1 LEQKP
6 DRFSRER
13 PNIHNRIISKIY
25 QLKHHILLYL
35 PSQIIFVIPKFTIDK
50 IIDAARVEDVIGDF
64 ITLKKRGANLLGL
77 CPFHGEKSPS
87 FTVSPAKGIYKC
99 FGCGKSGTA
108 VNFIMDLE
116 SLSYPEALRYLAN
129 KYGIEVVEKEVS
141 VEEKAQQNEKES
153 LYIVMQYAQKYYTDL
168 LMNDDMGR
176 SIGLGYF
183 KERGFTQDIIDKFQL
198 GYSSEERRKFSET
211 AVKNGYRPE
220 YLVKTGMSILSNN
233 HVEGTPI
240 TEKDIFDRYTGRVM
254 FPIHNISGKV
264 IGFGGRILITDK
276 KQAKYINSPQT
287 DIYDKSKTLYGL
299 FQAKKT
305 IIQDDN
311 CYLVEG
317 YTDVTSMHQ
326 SGIEN
331 VVASS
336 GTSLTVEQIK
346 LIHRFTKNI
355 TILYDGD
362 VAGIKASF
370 RGIDLILEEGMNVRV
385 LLFPDG
391 DDPDSYSKKVTNEE
405 FKEFIKNNS
414 KDFISFKTSLL
425 YKEVEH
431 DPIKRAELIKDIVE
445 SISVIPDAINRSVYV
460 KECSRIMDISEQILQ
475 IEINKLIRKKTG
487 KQAASNTKT
496 FDANQGSSNTG
507 YPDEMP
513 IEAYLEEEKA
523 VDPVLDGEEKEL
535 LRMMMQYGNVLV
547 EVEAEDTDNTEQS
560 FQLTVCE
567 FVIFE
572 LWRDNLQFINP
583 VYQMVLDE
591 FHHELENGN
600 IPGMQ
605 TFTHHQNPAVSTM
618 AIDIASNSDVV
629 SYKWEKFGVN
639 VPLEIHLIK
648 KGIEHQLFSLK
659 EKRLNQILKEAK
671 ELLKVADPFEN
682 VNAFEFVMML
692 ESQKKRVNKILG
704 RTIIR

>member
-1 LEQKP
+1 M
-6 DRFSRER
+6 
-13 PNIHNRIISKIY
+13 
-25 QLKHHILLYL
+25 
-35 PSQIIFVIPKFTIDK
+35 IPKLTIDK
-50 IIDAARVEDVIGDF
+50 IIDTARVEDVIGDF

-108 VNFIMDLE
+108 VNFIMDHE
-116 SLSYPEALRYLAN
+116 SLSYPEALKYLAN
-129 KYGIEVVEKEVS
+129 KYGIEVVEKEIT
-141 VEEKAQQNEKES
+141 VEEKLIQNEKES
-153 LYIVMQYAQKYYTDL
+153 LYIVMQYAQKYFHDL
-168 LMNDDMGR
+168 LLNDDMGR

-183 KERGFTQDIIDKFQL
+183 IERGFRQDIIEKFQL

-211 AVKNGYRPE
+211 AVKNGYKPE

-233 HVEGTPI
+233 HVEGSPI

-254 FPIHNISGKV
+254 FPIHNITGRV
-264 IGFGGRILITDK
+264 IGFGGRILTSDK
-276 KQAKYINSPQT
+276 KLAKYINSPQT

-317 YTDVTSMHQ
+317 YTDVISMHQ

-362 VAGIKASF
+362 FAGIKASF

-405 FKEFIKNNS
+405 FKEFIKYNS

-425 YKEVEH
+425 YKEVEN

-445 SISVIPDAINRSVYV
+445 SIAVIPDAINRSVYV
-460 KECSRIMDISEQILQ
+460 KECSKIMDINEQILQ

-487 KQAASNTKT
+487 KHLPKDNSNNASN
-496 FDANQGSSNTG
+496 FSNP
-507 YPDEMP
+507 YN
-513 IEAYLEEEKA
+513 EAPPEEYFEEEK
-523 VDPVLDGEEKEL
+523 VIDKILDHEEKEL
-535 LRMMMQYGNVLV
+535 LRMMMQFGNVLV
-547 EVEAEDTDNTEQS
+547 DLEAEDTDSKEINI
-560 FQLTVCE
+560 QLTVCE

-572 LWRDNLQFINP
+572 LWRDQIQFINP
-583 VYQMVLDE
+583 IYQLVLDE
-591 FHHELENGN
+591 FQHELEKGI
-600 IPGMQ
+600 IPVLQ
-605 TFTHHQNPAVSTM
+605 TFTHHQNPAISQV
-618 AIDIASNSDVV
+618 AIDVASFSETV
-629 SYKWEKFGVN
+629 SPKWEKLGVSI
-639 VPLEIHLIK
+639 PLEIHAIK
-648 KGIEHQLFSLK
+648 RGVEHQLFSLK
-659 EKRLNQILKEAK
+659 EKRLSTIITSTK
-671 ELLKVADPFEN
+671 ELLKTADPFEN
-682 VNAFEFVMML
+682 EDVFRFLISL
-692 ESQKKRVNKILG
+692 EKQKKRVNKILG
-704 RTIIR
+704 RTVIR

>member
-1 LEQKP
+1 L
-6 DRFSRER
+6 
-13 PNIHNRIISKIY
+13 
-25 QLKHHILLYL
+25 
-35 PSQIIFVIPKFTIDK
+35 IPKFTIDK

-129 KYGIEVVEKEVS
+129 KYGIEVIEKEVS

-153 LYIVMQYAQKYYTDL
+153 LYIVMNYAQKYYTDL

-183 KERGFTQDIIDKFQL
+183 KERGFPQVIIDKFQL
-198 GYSSEERRKFSET
+198 GYSSDERRKFSET
-211 AVKNGYRPE
+211 AVKNGYKPE

-233 HVEGTPI
+233 HVEGSPI
-240 TEKDIFDRYTGRVM
+240 TVNDIFDRYTGRVM

-264 IGFGGRILITDK
+264 IGFGGRILGNDK
-276 KQAKYINSPQT
+276 KLAKYINSPQT

-317 YTDVTSMHQ
+317 YTDVISMHQ

-336 GTSLTVEQIK
+336 GTSLTVDQIK

-405 FKEFIKNNS
+405 FKEFIKSNS

-431 DPIKRAELIKDIVE
+431 DPIRRAELIKDIVE

-460 KECSRIMDISEQILQ
+460 KECSRIMDIGEQILQ

-487 KQAASNTKT
+487 KQALSNNKT
-496 FDANQGSSNTG
+496 FDSAQGDRNNTQGISNTG

-513 IEAYLEEEKA
+513 PEAYLDEEKA
-523 VDPVLDGEEKEL
+523 VDPILDSEEKEL

-547 EVEAEDTDNTEQS
+547 EVEAEDTDNAQQS

-591 FHHELENGN
+591 FQHELESGV
-600 IPGMQ
+600 IPTMQ
-605 TFTHHQNPAVSTM
+605 TFTHHSNPAVSQV
-618 AIDIASNSDVV
+618 AIDIASFSDTV

-639 VPLEIHLIK
+639 VPLEVHQIK

-659 EKRLNQILKEAK
+659 EKRLNQIIKDAK
-671 ELLKVADPFEN
+671 ELVKTADPFEHKH
-682 VNAFEFVMML
+682 VYEFVIML
-692 ESQKKRVNKILG
+692 ENQKKRVNKILG

>member
-1 LEQKP
+1 M
-6 DRFSRER
+6 
-13 PNIHNRIISKIY
+13 
-25 QLKHHILLYL
+25 
-35 PSQIIFVIPKFTIDK
+35 IPKFTIDK

-108 VNFIMDLE
+108 VNFIMDHE
-116 SLSYPEALRYLAN
+116 SLSYPEALKYLAN
-129 KYGIEVVEKEVS
+129 KYGIEVIEKEVS

-153 LYIVMQYAQKYYTDL
+153 LYIVMQYAQKYFTDL
-168 LMNDDMGR
+168 LLNDDMGR
-176 SIGLGYF
+176 SVGLGYF
-183 KERGFTQDIIDKFQL
+183 QERGFTQAIIDKFQL

-211 AVKNGYRPE
+211 AVKNGYKPE

-233 HVEGTPI
+233 HVEGNPI
-240 TEKDIFDRYTGRVM
+240 TVSEIFDRYTGRVM

-264 IGFGGRILITDK
+264 IGFGGRILTSDK
-276 KQAKYINSPQT
+276 KLAKYINSPQT

-299 FQAKKT
+299 FQAKKQ

-317 YTDVTSMHQ
+317 YTDVISMHQ

-336 GTSLTVEQIK
+336 GTSLTVDQIK

-425 YKEVEH
+425 YKEVEN
-431 DPIKRAELIKDIVE
+431 DPIRRAELIKDIVE

-475 IEINKLIRKKTG
+475 IEINKLIRKKAG
-487 KQAASNTKT
+487 KQTTK
-496 FDANQGSSNTG
+496 DAGHPQENYGG
-507 YPDEMP
+507 H
-513 IEAYLEEEKA
+513 EAPPEELFEEQTA
-523 VDPVLDGEEKEL
+523 TPDPVLDHEEKEL

-547 EVEAEDTDNTEQS
+547 DVEAEDTDKVSQS

-572 LWRDNLQFINP
+572 LWRDDLQFINP

-591 FHHELENGN
+591 FQHELESGN
-600 IPGMQ
+600 IPTMQ
-605 TFTHHQNPAVSTM
+605 TFTHHSNPAVSQV
-618 AIDIASNSDVV
+618 AIDFASFAETV
-629 SYKWEKFGVN
+629 SPQWEKFGVA
-639 VPLEIHLIK
+639 VPKEIHAIK

-659 EKRLNQILKEAK
+659 EKRLNQIIKDAR
-671 ELLKVADPFEN
+671 ELTKTADPFEN
-682 VNAFEFVMML
+682 ENVYRFLISL
-692 ESQKKRVNKILG
+692 ENQKKRVNKILG

>member
-1 LEQKP
+1 MHFLA
-6 DRFSRER
+6 
-13 PNIHNRIISKIY
+13 Y
-25 QLKHHILLYL
+25 LYL
-35 PSQIIFVIPKFTIDK
+35 SKLLFLIPKFTIDK

-108 VNFIMDLE
+108 INFIMDHD
-116 SLSYPEALRYLAN
+116 SLTYPEALKYLAN
-129 KYGIEVVEKEVS
+129 KYGIEVIEKEVS

-153 LYIVMQYAQKYYTDL
+153 LFIVMQYAQKYYTDL
-168 LMNDDMGR
+168 LLNDDMGR

-183 KERGFTQDIIDKFQL
+183 KERGFTKDIIDKFLL
-198 GYSSEERRKFSET
+198 GYSSDERRKFSET
-211 AVKNGYRPE
+211 AVKNGYKPE

-233 HVEGTPI
+233 HVEGSPI
-240 TEKDIFDRYTGRVM
+240 TVSDIFDRYTGRVM

-264 IGFGGRILITDK
+264 IGFGGRILTSDK
-276 KQAKYINSPQT
+276 KLAKYINSPQT

-299 FQAKKT
+299 FQAKKQ
-305 IIQDDN
+305 IILDDN

-317 YTDVTSMHQ
+317 YTDVISMHQ

-336 GTSLTVEQIK
+336 GTSLTVDQIK

-405 FKEFIKNNS
+405 FKEFIKSNS

-460 KECSRIMDISEQILQ
+460 KECSKLMDISEQILQ
-475 IEINKLIRKKTG
+475 IEINKIIRKKAG
-487 KQAASNTKT
+487 KQTPGKS
-496 FDANQGSSNTG
+496 FDSTQGGNHG
-507 YPDEMP
+507 AYP
-513 IEAYLEEEKA
+513 EAPPEDYFEEERPQD
-523 VDPVLDGEEKEL
+523 VILDHEEKEL
-535 LRMMMQYGNVLV
+535 LRMMMQFGNVLV
-547 EVEAEDTDNTEQS
+547 DVEAEDTDNTEQS

-583 VYQMVLDE
+583 IYQMVLDE

-600 IPGMQ
+600 IPTMQ
-605 TFTHHQNPAVSTM
+605 TFTHHQNPAISQV
-618 AIDIASNSDVV
+618 AINIASFSDTV
-629 SYKWEKFGVN
+629 SYKWEKLGV
-639 VPLEIHLIK
+639 VIPQEIHLIK

-659 EKRLNQILKEAK
+659 EKRLNLILKDAK
-671 ELLKVADPFEN
+671 ELIKTADPFEN
-682 VNAFEFVMML
+682 QNVYEFVILL
-692 ESQKKRVNKILG
+692 ENQKKRVNKILG
-704 RTIIR
+704 RTVIR

>member
-1 LEQKP
+1 MYIYRVNL
-6 DRFSRER
+6 RF
-13 PNIHNRIISKIY
+13 
-25 QLKHHILLYL
+25 L
-35 PSQIIFVIPKFTIDK
+35 IPKFTIDK

-108 VNFIMDLE
+108 VNFIMDHE
-116 SLSYPEALRYLAN
+116 SLSYPEALKYLAN

-153 LYIVMQYAQKYYTDL
+153 LYIVMQYAQKYFTDL
-168 LMNDDMGR
+168 LLNDDLGR
-176 SIGLGYF
+176 SVGLGYF
-183 KERGFTQDIIDKFQL
+183 KERGFTQAIIDKFNL
-198 GYSSEERRKFSET
+198 GYSSDERRKFSET
-211 AVKNGYRPE
+211 AVKNGYKPE

-233 HVEGTPI
+233 HVEGNPI
-240 TEKDIFDRYTGRVM
+240 TVADIFDRYTGRVM

-264 IGFGGRILITDK
+264 IGFGGRILTSDK
-276 KQAKYINSPQT
+276 KMAKYINSPQT

-299 FQAKKT
+299 FQAKKM
-305 IIQDDN
+305 IIQEDT
-311 CYLVEG
+311 CFLVEG
-317 YTDVTSMHQ
+317 YTDVISMHQ

-336 GTSLTVEQIK
+336 GTSLTVDQIK

-405 FKEFIKNNS
+405 FKAFIKSNS

-425 YKEVEH
+425 YEEVKN
-431 DPIKRAELIKDIVE
+431 DPIKRADLIKDIVE
-445 SISVIPDAINRSVYV
+445 SIAVIPDAINRSVYV

-475 IEINKLIRKKTG
+475 IEINKLIRKKSG
-487 KQAASNTKT
+487 KQAGAGSHTNSNSTQNTNFK
-496 FDANQGSSNTG
+496 QGPNYQPSG
-507 YPDEMP
+507 YPDGHEP
-513 IEAYLEEEKA
+513 YPSDLDLIPEEFRDKEEEPKD
-523 VDPVLDGEEKEL
+523 VILDGEEREL

-547 EVEAEDTDNTEQS
+547 EVEAEDTDSVQQS

-572 LWRDNLQFINP
+572 MWRDELQFINP
-583 VYQMVLDE
+583 VYQMVMEE
-591 FHHELENGN
+591 FHHELEKGE
-600 IPGMQ
+600 IPNMH
-605 TFTHHQNPAVSTM
+605 TFINHMNPAVAQV
-618 AIDIASNSDVV
+618 AIDIASFSETA
-629 SYKWEKFGVN
+629 SHGWEKFGVN
-639 VPLEIHLIK
+639 VPSEIYAIK
-648 KGIEHQLFSLK
+648 KGIEHQLFSMK
-659 EKRLNQILKEAK
+659 EKRLALILKDAK

-682 VNAFEFVMML
+682 QNVFEFVIML
-692 ESQKKRVNKILG
+692 ENQKKRVNKILG
-704 RTIIR
+704 RTVIK

>member
-1 LEQKP
+1 M
-6 DRFSRER
+6 
-13 PNIHNRIISKIY
+13 
-25 QLKHHILLYL
+25 
-35 PSQIIFVIPKFTIDK
+35 IPKFTIDK
-50 IIDAARVEDVIGDF
+50 IIEAARVEDVIGDF

-108 VNFIMDLE
+108 VNFIMDHE
-116 SLSYPEALRYLAN
+116 SLTYPEALKYLAN

-141 VEEKAQQNEKES
+141 IEEKAQQNEKES
-153 LYIVMQYAQKYYTDL
+153 LYIVMQYAQKYFTDL
-168 LMNDDMGR
+168 LLNDDLGR

-183 KERGFTQDIIDKFQL
+183 KERGFTQAIIDKFGL
-198 GYSSEERRKFSET
+198 GYSSDERRKFSET
-211 AVKNGYRPE
+211 AVKNGYKPE

-233 HVEGTPI
+233 HVEGNPI
-240 TEKDIFDRYTGRVM
+240 TVSDIFDRYTGRVM

-264 IGFGGRILITDK
+264 IGFGGRILTSDK
-276 KQAKYINSPQT
+276 KMAKYINSPQT

-299 FQAKKT
+299 FQAKKM
-305 IIQDDN
+305 IIQEDN
-311 CYLVEG
+311 CFLVEG

-336 GTSLTVEQIK
+336 GTSLTVDQIK

-405 FKEFIKNNS
+405 FKEFIKQNS

-425 YKEVEH
+425 YEEVKN
-431 DPIKRAELIKDIVE
+431 DPIKRADLIKDIVE
-445 SISVIPDAINRSVYV
+445 SIAVIPDAINRSVYV

-475 IEINKLIRKKTG
+475 IEINKLIRKKAG
-487 KQAASNTKT
+487 KQQPS
-496 FDANQGSSNTG
+496 QGTTQHNYG
-507 YPDEMP
+507 PGGEAYPDDAALIP
-513 IEAYLEEEKA
+513 EEFRDKEESKD
-523 VDPVLDGEEKEL
+523 VILDGEEREL

-547 EVEAEDTDNTEQS
+547 EVEAEDTDNVQQS

-572 LWRDNLQFINP
+572 MWRDDLQFINP
-583 VYQMVLDE
+583 VYQMVMDE
-591 FHHELENGN
+591 FHHELEGGT
-600 IPGMQ
+600 IPTMH
-605 TFTHHQNPAVSTM
+605 TFVNHPNPAVSQV
-618 AIDIASNSDVV
+618 AIDIASFSEAASDG
-629 SYKWEKFGVN
+629 WAKFGVAI
-639 VPLEIHLIK
+639 PTEIYAIK

-659 EKRLNQILKEAK
+659 EKRLGIILKEAK

-682 VNAFEFVMML
+682 QNVFEFVILL
-692 ESQKKRVNKILG
+692 ENQKKRVNKILG
-704 RTIIR
+704 RTVIK

>member
-1 LEQKP
+1 M
-6 DRFSRER
+6 
-13 PNIHNRIISKIY
+13 
-25 QLKHHILLYL
+25 
-35 PSQIIFVIPKFTIDK
+35 IPKLTIDK
-50 IIDAARVEDVIGDF
+50 IIDTARVEDVIGDF

-108 VNFIMDLE
+108 VNFIMDHE
-116 SLSYPEALRYLAN
+116 SLSYPEALKYLAN
-129 KYGIEVVEKEVS
+129 KYGIEVVEKEIT
-141 VEEKAQQNEKES
+141 VEEKLIQNEKES
-153 LYIVMQYAQKYYTDL
+153 LYIVMQYAQKYFHDL
-168 LMNDDMGR
+168 LLNDDLGR

-183 KERGFTQDIIDKFQL
+183 IERGFRQDIIEKFQL

-211 AVKNGYRPE
+211 AIKNGYKPE

-233 HVEGTPI
+233 HVEGSPI

-254 FPIHNISGKV
+254 FPIHNITGRV
-264 IGFGGRILITDK
+264 IGFGGRILTSDK
-276 KQAKYINSPQT
+276 KFAKYINSPQT

-305 IIQDDN
+305 IIQDDT

-317 YTDVTSMHQ
+317 YTDVISMHQ

-362 VAGIKASF
+362 FAGIKASF

-391 DDPDSYSKKVTNEE
+391 DDPDSYSKKVTNEA
-405 FKEFIKNNS
+405 FKEFIKHNS

-425 YKEVEH
+425 YKDVEN

-445 SISVIPDAINRSVYV
+445 SIAVIPDAINRSVYV
-460 KECSRIMDISEQILQ
+460 KECSKIMDINEQILQ

-487 KQAASNTKT
+487 KHLSKDNSNNT
-496 FDANQGSSNTG
+496 SNFSNA
-507 YPDEMP
+507 YN
-513 IEAYLEEEKA
+513 EAPPEEYFEEEKA
-523 VDPVLDGEEKEL
+523 IDVILDHEEKEL

-547 EVEAEDTDNTEQS
+547 DLEAEDTDSKEINI
-560 FQLTVCE
+560 QLTVCE

-572 LWRDNLQFINP
+572 LWRDQIQFINP
-583 VYQMVLDE
+583 LYQLVLDE
-591 FHHELENGN
+591 FQYELEKGI
-600 IPGMQ
+600 IPVLQ
-605 TFTHHQNPAVSTM
+605 TFTHHQNPAISRV
-618 AIDIASNSDVV
+618 AIDVASFSDVV
-629 SYKWEKFGVN
+629 SPKWEALGV
-639 VPLEIHLIK
+639 VIPKEIHAIK
-648 KGIEHQLFSLK
+648 RGVEHQLFSLK
-659 EKRLNQILKEAK
+659 EKRLSTIITSTK
-671 ELLKVADPFEN
+671 ELLKTADPFEN
-682 VNAFEFVMML
+682 EEVFRFLISL
-692 ESQKKRVNKILG
+692 ENQKKRVNKILG
-704 RTIIR
+704 RTVVK

>member
-1 LEQKP
+1 MKN
-6 DRFSRER
+6 ER
-13 PNIHNRIISKIY
+13 ILHFCTIFILPN
-25 QLKHHILLYL
+25 HIFL
-35 PSQIIFVIPKFTIDK
+35 IPKLTIDK

-129 KYGIEVVEKEVS
+129 KYGIEVIEKEVS
-141 VEEKAQQNEKES
+141 AEEKAQQNEKES

-168 LMNDDMGR
+168 LMNDDLGR

-183 KERGFTQDIIDKFQL
+183 KERGFSQATIDKFNL
-198 GYSSEERRKFSET
+198 GYSSEERRRFSET
-211 AVKNGYRPE
+211 AVKNGYKPE
-220 YLVKTGMSILSNN
+220 YLVNTGMSILSNN

-264 IGFGGRILITDK
+264 IGFGGRILTSDK
-276 KQAKYINSPQT
+276 KLAKYINSPQT
-287 DIYDKSKTLYGL
+287 EIYDKSKTLYGL

-317 YTDVTSMHQ
+317 YTDVISMHQ

-414 KDFISFKTSLL
+414 KDFIAFKTNLL

-460 KECSRIMDISEQILQ
+460 KECSRIMDISEQVLQ

-487 KQAASNTKT
+487 KATPSTQK
-496 FDANQGSSNTG
+496 DNQQQQSQGN
-507 YPDEMP
+507 YPIDDIP
-513 IEAYLEEEKA
+513 PEAYLEEEKA
-523 VDPVLDGEEKEL
+523 VDPILDSEEKEL

-547 EVEAEDTDNTEQS
+547 DVEAEDTDNTEQS

-572 LWRDNLQFINP
+572 LWRDDLQFINP
-583 VYQMVLDE
+583 IYQMVLDE
-591 FHHELENGN
+591 FHHELEKGN
-600 IPGMQ
+600 IPTLQ
-605 TFTHHQNPAVSTM
+605 TFIHHSNPAVSQV
-618 AIDIASNSDVV
+618 AIDIASFSDSV
-629 SYKWEKFGVN
+629 SDKWEKFGVN
-639 VPLEIHLIK
+639 VPQEIHLIK
-648 KGIEHQLFSLK
+648 KGIDHQLFSLK
-659 EKRLNQILKEAK
+659 EKRLNLILKDAK
-671 ELLKVADPFEN
+671 ELIKTADPFEN
-682 VNAFEFVMML
+682 KNVYEFVILL
-692 ESQKKRVNKILG
+692 ENQKKRVNKILG
-704 RTIIR
+704 RTIIK

>member
-1 LEQKP
+1 M
-6 DRFSRER
+6 
-13 PNIHNRIISKIY
+13 
-25 QLKHHILLYL
+25 
-35 PSQIIFVIPKFTIDK
+35 IPKFTIDK

-108 VNFIMDLE
+108 VNFIMDHE
-116 SLSYPEALRYLAN
+116 SLSYPEALKYLAN

-141 VEEKAQQNEKES
+141 LEEKALHNEKES
-153 LYIVMQYAQKYYTDL
+153 LYIVMQYAQKYFSEL
-168 LMNDDMGR
+168 LLNDDLGR
-176 SIGLGYF
+176 SVGLGYF
-183 KERGFTQDIIDKFQL
+183 KERGFSMQTIEKFQL
-198 GYSSEERRKFSET
+198 GYSSEERRVFSET
-211 AVKNGYRPE
+211 AVKNGYKPE

-233 HVEGTPI
+233 HVEGNPI
-240 TEKDIFDRYTGRVM
+240 TVSDIFDRYTGRVM
-254 FPIHNISGKV
+254 FPIHNIAGRV
-264 IGFGGRILITDK
+264 IGFGGRILTNDK
-276 KQAKYINSPQT
+276 KLAKYINSPQT

-299 FQAKKT
+299 FQAKKQ

-317 YTDVTSMHQ
+317 YTDVISMHQ
-326 SGIEN
+326 TGIEN

-362 VAGIKASF
+362 LAGIKASF

-405 FKEFIKNNS
+405 FKEFIKQNS

-425 YKEVEH
+425 YKEAEN

-460 KECSRIMDISEQILQ
+460 KECSKIMDISEQVLQ
-475 IEINKLIRKKTG
+475 IEINKLIRKKAG
-487 KQAASNTKT
+487 KNAPPAG
-496 FDANQGSSNTG
+496 NQNSYQKSAEQ
-507 YPDEMP
+507 DENALSESL
-513 IEAYLEEEKA
+513 ILENEKPQD
-523 VDPVLDGEEKEL
+523 VILDHEEKEL

-547 EVEAEDTDNTEQS
+547 EVEAEDTDNVQQA

-572 LWRDNLQFINP
+572 MWRDNLQFINP
-583 VYQMVLDE
+583 IHQMVLEE
-591 FHHELENGN
+591 FQHELENGN
-600 IPGMQ
+600 IPTMQ
-605 TFTHHQNPAVSTM
+605 TFTHHSNPAISEF
-618 AIDIASNSDVV
+618 AINIASFSDSV
-629 SYKWEKFGVN
+629 SPKWSNFGVA
-639 VPLEIHLIK
+639 VPQEIHAIK
-648 KGIEHQLFSLK
+648 KGIDHQLYSLK
-659 EKRLNQILKEAK
+659 EKRLNQIIVEAK
-671 ELLKVADPFEN
+671 ELIKVADPFEN
-682 VNAFEFVMML
+682 ENVFRFVITL
-692 ESQKKRVNKILG
+692 ENQKKRVNKLLG
-704 RTIIR
+704 RIIVR

>member
-1 LEQKP
+1 M
-6 DRFSRER
+6 
-13 PNIHNRIISKIY
+13 
-25 QLKHHILLYL
+25 
-35 PSQIIFVIPKFTIDK
+35 IPKITIDK

-108 VNFIMDLE
+108 VNFIMDHE
-116 SLSYPEALRYLAN
+116 SLSYPEALKYLAN
-129 KYGIEVVEKEVS
+129 KYGIEVIEKEVS
-141 VEEKAQQNEKES
+141 VEEKALQNEKES
-153 LYIVMQYAQKYYTDL
+153 LYIVMQYAQKYFTDL
-168 LMNDDMGR
+168 LLNDDLGR
-176 SIGLGYF
+176 SVGLGYF
-183 KERGFTQDIIDKFQL
+183 KERGFTQAIIDKFQL

-211 AVKNGYRPE
+211 AVKNGYKPE

-233 HVEGTPI
+233 HVEGTPVAVG
-240 TEKDIFDRYTGRVM
+240 DIFDRYTGRVM

-264 IGFGGRILITDK
+264 IGFGGRILTSDK
-276 KQAKYINSPQT
+276 KMAKYINSPQT

-299 FQAKKT
+299 FQAKKM
-305 IIQDDN
+305 IVQEDN
-311 CYLVEG
+311 CFLVEG
-317 YTDVTSMHQ
+317 YTDVISMHQ

-336 GTSLTVEQIK
+336 GTSLTVDQIK

-405 FKEFIKNNS
+405 FKDFIKSNS

-425 YKEVEH
+425 YEEVKN
-431 DPIKRAELIKDIVE
+431 DPIRRAELIKDIVE

-475 IEINKLIRKKTG
+475 VEINKLIRKKAG
-487 KQAASNTKT
+487 KQAGSISNTKQQT
-496 FDANQGSSNTG
+496 GSNAPNSNEP
-507 YPDEMP
+507 YPDDLALIPE
-513 IEAYLEEEKA
+513 EYLDKEEPK
-523 VDPVLDGEEKEL
+523 DMILDGEEREL

-547 EVEAEDTDNTEQS
+547 EVEAEDTDNVQQS

-572 LWRDNLQFINP
+572 MWRDELQFLNP
-583 VYQMVLDE
+583 VYQMVMEE
-591 FHHELENGN
+591 FHHELEKGE
-600 IPGMQ
+600 IPTMH
-605 TFTHHQNPAVSTM
+605 TFINHPNPAVAQV
-618 AIDIASNSDVV
+618 AIDFASFSETA
-629 SYKWEKFGVN
+629 SAGWEKFGVA
-639 VPLEIHLIK
+639 VPSEIYAIK
-648 KGIEHQLFSLK
+648 KGIEHQLFSMK
-659 EKRLNQILKEAK
+659 EKRLAIILKDAK

-682 VNAFEFVMML
+682 QNVFEFVIML
-692 ESQKKRVNKILG
+692 EHQKKRVNKILG
-704 RTIIR
+704 RTVIR

>member
-1 LEQKP
+1 M
-6 DRFSRER
+6 
-13 PNIHNRIISKIY
+13 
-25 QLKHHILLYL
+25 
-35 PSQIIFVIPKFTIDK
+35 IPKITIDK
-50 IIDAARVEDVIGDF
+50 IIDTARVEDVIGDF

-108 VNFIMDLE
+108 VNFIMDHE
-116 SLSYPEALRYLAN
+116 SLSYPEALKYLAN
-129 KYGIEVVEKEVS
+129 KYQIEVIEKEVT
-141 VEEKAQQNEKES
+141 VEEKILQNEKES
-153 LYIVMQYAQKYYTDL
+153 LYIVMQYAQKYFHDL
-168 LMNDDMGR
+168 LLNDDMGR

-183 KERGFTQDIIDKFQL
+183 IERGFRQDIIDKFQL
-198 GYSSEERRKFSET
+198 GYSSEERRKFTEA
-211 AVKNGYRPE
+211 AVKSGFKPE

-233 HVEGTPI
+233 HVEGSPI

-254 FPIHNISGKV
+254 FPIHNITGRV
-264 IGFGGRILITDK
+264 IGFGGRILTSDK
-276 KQAKYINSPQT
+276 KLAKYINSPQT

-305 IIQDDN
+305 IIQDDT
-311 CYLVEG
+311 CFLVEG
-317 YTDVTSMHQ
+317 YTDVISMHQ

-362 VAGIKASF
+362 FAGIKASF

-405 FKEFIKNNS
+405 FKEFIKHNS

-425 YKEVEH
+425 YKEVEN

-445 SISVIPDAINRSVYV
+445 SIAVIPDAINRSVYV
-460 KECSRIMDISEQILQ
+460 KECSKIMDINEQILQ
-475 IEINKLIRKKTG
+475 IEINKLIRKKHG
-487 KQAASNTKT
+487 KVPSKDNSN
-496 FDANQGSSNTG
+496 ASSNFSTNNN
-507 YPDEMP
+507 
-513 IEAYLEEEKA
+513 EAPPEEYFEQEKV
-523 VDPVLDGEEKEL
+523 VDSILDNEEKEL

-547 EVEAEDTDNTEQS
+547 DLEAEDSDNAEFTI
-560 FQLTVCE
+560 QLTVCE

-572 LWRDNLQFINP
+572 LWRDQIQFINP
-583 VYQMVLDE
+583 IYQLVLDE
-591 FHHELENGN
+591 FQHELEKGI
-600 IPGMQ
+600 IPVLQ
-605 TFTHHQNPAVSTM
+605 TFTHHQNPAISQV
-618 AIDIASNSDVV
+618 AIDVASFSDII
-629 SYKWEKFGVN
+629 SPKWEVLGVMI
-639 VPLEIHLIK
+639 PQEIHAIK
-648 KGIEHQLFSLK
+648 KGVEHQLFSLK
-659 EKRLNQILKEAK
+659 EKRLSTIITSTK
-671 ELLKVADPFEN
+671 ELLKTADPFEN
-682 VNAFEFVMML
+682 EDVFRFLISL
-692 ESQKKRVNKILG
+692 ENQKKRVNKILG
-704 RTIIR
+704 RTVIR

>member
-1 LEQKP
+1 M
-6 DRFSRER
+6 
-13 PNIHNRIISKIY
+13 
-25 QLKHHILLYL
+25 
-35 PSQIIFVIPKFTIDK
+35 IPKFTIDK

-108 VNFIMDLE
+108 VNFIMDHE
-116 SLSYPEALRYLAN
+116 SLSYPEALKYLAN
-129 KYGIEVVEKEVS
+129 KYGIEVVEKEIS

-153 LYIVMQYAQKYYTDL
+153 LYIVMQYAQKYFADL
-168 LMNDDMGR
+168 LMNDDLGR
-176 SIGLGYF
+176 SVGLGYF
-183 KERGFTQDIIDKFQL
+183 KERGFTQAIIDKFQL

-211 AVKNGYRPE
+211 AVKNGYKPE

-233 HVEGTPI
+233 HVEGSPI
-240 TEKDIFDRYTGRVM
+240 LVSDIFDRYTGRVM

-264 IGFGGRILITDK
+264 IGFGGRILTSDK
-276 KQAKYINSPQT
+276 KLAKYINSPQT

-299 FQAKKT
+299 FQAKKM
-305 IIQDDN
+305 IIQEDN
-311 CYLVEG
+311 CFLVEG
-317 YTDVTSMHQ
+317 YTDVISMHQ

-336 GTSLTVEQIK
+336 GTSLTVDQIK

-405 FKEFIKNNS
+405 FREFIKSNS

-425 YKEVEH
+425 YEEVKN
-431 DPIKRAELIKDIVE
+431 DPIRRADLIKDIVE
-445 SISVIPDAINRSVYV
+445 SIAVIPDAINRSVYV

-475 IEINKLIRKKTG
+475 IEINKLIRKKAG
-487 KQAASNTKT
+487 KQTGAGPNLNTNNTNTSNTT
-496 FDANQGSSNTG
+496 GYSGNSG
-507 YPDEMP
+507 YPDGNEP
-513 IEAYLEEEKA
+513 YPSDLDLIPEEYQEKEEPKD
-523 VDPVLDGEEKEL
+523 VLLDGEEREL

-547 EVEAEDTDNTEQS
+547 EVEAEDTDNVQQS

-572 LWRDNLQFINP
+572 MWRDDLQFINP
-583 VYQMVLDE
+583 VYQMVLEE

-600 IPGMQ
+600 IPTMH
-605 TFTHHQNPAVSTM
+605 TFINHTNPAVSQF
-618 AIDIASNSDVV
+618 AIDLASFSETA
-629 SYKWEKFGVN
+629 SEGWGKFGVA
-639 VPLEIHLIK
+639 VPAEIYAIK

-659 EKRLNQILKEAK
+659 EKRLVKILKDAK

-682 VNAFEFVMML
+682 PNVFEFVIML
-692 ESQKKRVNKILG
+692 ENQKKRVNKILG
-704 RTIIR
+704 RTVTK

>member
-1 LEQKP
+1 M
-6 DRFSRER
+6 
-13 PNIHNRIISKIY
+13 
-25 QLKHHILLYL
+25 
-35 PSQIIFVIPKFTIDK
+35 IPKITIDK

-108 VNFIMDLE
+108 VNFIMDHD
-116 SLSYPEALRYLAN
+116 SLTYPEALKYLAN
-129 KYGIEVVEKEVS
+129 KYGIEVIEKEVS

-183 KERGFTQDIIDKFQL
+183 KERGFTQDIIDKFLL
-198 GYSSEERRKFSET
+198 GYSSDERRKFSET
-211 AVKNGYRPE
+211 AVKNGYKPE

-233 HVEGTPI
+233 HVEGSPI
-240 TEKDIFDRYTGRVM
+240 TVSDIFDRYTGRVM

-264 IGFGGRILITDK
+264 IGFGGRILTSDK
-276 KQAKYINSPQT
+276 KLAKYINSPQT

-299 FQAKKT
+299 FQAKKQ

-317 YTDVTSMHQ
+317 YTDVISMHQ

-346 LIHRFTKNI
+346 LVHRFTKNI

-405 FKEFIKNNS
+405 FKEFIKSNS

-460 KECSRIMDISEQILQ
+460 KECSKLMDISEQILQ
-475 IEINKLIRKKTG
+475 IEINKIIRKKTG
-487 KQAASNTKT
+487 KQHSGKP
-496 FDANQGSSNTG
+496 FDSSQGDGG
-507 YPDEMP
+507 YP
-513 IEAYLEEEKA
+513 EAPPEDYFEEEKPQ
-523 VDPVLDGEEKEL
+523 DLLLDHEEKEL
-535 LRMMMQYGNVLV
+535 LRMMMQFGNVLV
-547 EVEAEDTDNTEQS
+547 EVEAEDTDSEQQS

-583 VYQMVLDE
+583 IYQMVLDE
-591 FHHELENGN
+591 FHHELEAGN
-600 IPGMQ
+600 IPTMQ
-605 TFTHHQNPAVSTM
+605 TFTHHQNPAVSQM
-618 AIDIASNSDVV
+618 AINIASFSETV
-629 SYKWEKFGVN
+629 SYKWEKLGV
-639 VPLEIHLIK
+639 VIPQEIHLIK

-659 EKRLNQILKEAK
+659 EKRLNNILKDAK
-671 ELLKVADPFEN
+671 ELIKTADPFEN
-682 VNAFEFVMML
+682 VNVYEFVMLL
-692 ESQKKRVNKILG
+692 ENQKKRVNKILG
-704 RTIIR
+704 RTVIR

>member
-1 LEQKP
+1 M
-6 DRFSRER
+6 
-13 PNIHNRIISKIY
+13 
-25 QLKHHILLYL
+25 
-35 PSQIIFVIPKFTIDK
+35 IPKFTIDK
-50 IIDAARVEDVIGDF
+50 IIDAARVEEVIGDF

-108 VNFIMDLE
+108 VNFIMDHE
-116 SLSYPEALRYLAN
+116 SLSYPEALKYLAN

-141 VEEKAQQNEKES
+141 VEEKALQNEKES
-153 LYIVMQYAQKYYTDL
+153 LYIVMQYAQKYFTDL
-168 LMNDDMGR
+168 LMNDDLGR
-176 SIGLGYF
+176 SVGLGYF
-183 KERGFTQDIIDKFQL
+183 KERGFTQAIIDKFQL
-198 GYSSEERRKFSET
+198 GYSSEERRRFSET

-233 HVEGTPI
+233 HVEGSPI
-240 TEKDIFDRYTGRVM
+240 TVSDIFDRYTGRVM

-264 IGFGGRILITDK
+264 IGFGGRILTSDK
-276 KQAKYINSPQT
+276 KLAKYINSPQT
-287 DIYDKSKTLYGL
+287 EIYDKSKTLYGL
-299 FQAKKT
+299 FQAKKM
-305 IIQDDN
+305 IVQEDN

-317 YTDVTSMHQ
+317 YTDVISMHQ

-336 GTSLTVEQIK
+336 GTSLTVDQIK

-385 LLFPDG
+385 LLFPNG
-391 DDPDSYSKKVTNEE
+391 DDPDSYSKKVSNEE
-405 FKEFIKNNS
+405 FKAFIKSNS

-425 YKEVEH
+425 YEEVKN
-431 DPIKRAELIKDIVE
+431 DPIRRADLIKDIVE

-475 IEINKLIRKKTG
+475 VEINKLIRKKSG
-487 KQAASNTKT
+487 KLPPGSQSGQ
-496 FDANQGSSNTG
+496 QGKPQNNRPNYAPS
-507 YPDEMP
+507 DEP
-513 IEAYLEEEKA
+513 PPEDLIPEEYLDKEEPK
-523 VDPVLDGEEKEL
+523 DMLLDGEEREL

-547 EVEAEDTDNTEQS
+547 EVEAEDTDNVQQS

-572 LWRDNLQFINP
+572 MWRDDLQFLNP
-583 VYQMVLDE
+583 VYQMVLEE
-591 FHHELENGN
+591 FHHELEKGE
-600 IPGMQ
+600 IPNLH
-605 TFTHHQNPAVSTM
+605 TFVNHTNPAIAQV
-618 AIDIASNSDVV
+618 AIDIAAFSETASPG
-629 SYKWEKFGVN
+629 WEKFGVA
-639 VPLEIHLIK
+639 VPSEIYAIK
-648 KGIEHQLFSLK
+648 KGIEHQLFSMK
-659 EKRLNQILKEAK
+659 EKRLAIILKDAK

-682 VNAFEFVMML
+682 QNVFEFVIML
-692 ESQKKRVNKILG
+692 EHQKKRVNKILG
-704 RTIIR
+704 RTVIR

>member
-1 LEQKP
+1 M
-6 DRFSRER
+6 
-13 PNIHNRIISKIY
+13 
-25 QLKHHILLYL
+25 
-35 PSQIIFVIPKFTIDK
+35 IPKFTIDK

-153 LYIVMQYAQKYYTDL
+153 LYIVMQYAQKYFTDL
-168 LMNDDMGR
+168 LLNDDMGR

-183 KERGFTQDIIDKFQL
+183 QERGFRQDIIDKFQL

-211 AVKNGYRPE
+211 AVKNGYKPE

-233 HVEGTPI
+233 HVEGNPI
-240 TEKDIFDRYTGRVM
+240 TVSDIFDRYTGRVM

-299 FQAKKT
+299 FQSKKQ

-317 YTDVTSMHQ
+317 YTDVVSMHQ

-336 GTSLTVEQIK
+336 GTSLTVDQIK

-405 FKEFIKNNS
+405 FKAFIKANS

-425 YKEVEH
+425 YKEVEN

-460 KECSRIMDISEQILQ
+460 KECSRIMDIGEQILQ
-475 IEINKLIRKKTG
+475 IEINKLIRKKAG
-487 KQAASNTKT
+487 KAATNNNN
-496 FDANQGSSNTG
+496 NQQQQGF

-513 IEAYLEEEKA
+513 PEAYLEEEKA
-523 VDPVLDGEEKEL
+523 VDPVLDHEEKEL

-547 EVEAEDTDNTEQS
+547 DVEAEDTDSVQQS

-572 LWRDNLQFINP
+572 LWRDELQFVNP
-583 VYQMVLDE
+583 LYQMVLDE
-591 FHHELENGN
+591 FHHELEQGN
-600 IPGMQ
+600 IPTMQ
-605 TFTHHQNPAVSTM
+605 TFTHHPNPGVSQVAV
-618 AIDIASNSDVV
+618 DIASFSDTV
-629 SYKWEKFGVN
+629 SYKWEKFGVA
-639 VPLEIHLIK
+639 VPQEIHHIK

-659 EKRLNQILKEAK
+659 EKRLNMILKEAK

-682 VNAFEFVMML
+682 PNAFEFVIML
-692 ESQKKRVNKILG
+692 ENQKRRVNKILG

>member
-1 LEQKP
+1 L
-6 DRFSRER
+6 
-13 PNIHNRIISKIY
+13 
-25 QLKHHILLYL
+25 
-35 PSQIIFVIPKFTIDK
+35 IPKFTIDK

-129 KYGIEVVEKEVS
+129 KYGIEVIEKEVS

-153 LYIVMQYAQKYYTDL
+153 LYIVMAYAQKYYTDL
-168 LMNDDMGR
+168 LLNDDMGR

-183 KERGFTQDIIDKFQL
+183 KERGFTQATIDKFHL
-198 GYSSEERRKFSET
+198 GYSSEERRKFTET
-211 AVKNGYRPE
+211 AVKNGYKPE

-233 HVEGTPI
+233 HVEGSPI
-240 TEKDIFDRYTGRVM
+240 TVNDIFDRYTGRVM

-264 IGFGGRILITDK
+264 IGFGGRILGNDK
-276 KQAKYINSPQT
+276 KLAKYINSPQT

-299 FQAKKT
+299 FQAKKM

-317 YTDVTSMHQ
+317 YTDVISMHQ

-336 GTSLTVEQIK
+336 GTSLTVDQIK

-391 DDPDSYSKKVTNEE
+391 DDPDSFSKKVTNEE
-405 FKEFIKNNS
+405 FKEFIKSNS

-431 DPIKRAELIKDIVE
+431 DPISRAELIKDIVE

-460 KECSRIMDISEQILQ
+460 KECSRIMDISEQVLQ

-487 KQAASNTKT
+487 KQVQGVKPSDFNQERSNGQSP
-496 FDANQGSSNTG
+496 NLSG
-507 YPDEMP
+507 YPDEIP
-513 IEAYLEEEKA
+513 PEAYLEEEKA
-523 VDPVLDGEEKEL
+523 VDPILDNEEREL

-547 EVEAEDTDNTEQS
+547 EVEAEDTDNTQQS

-572 LWRDNLQFINP
+572 LWRDSLQFINP

-591 FHHELENGN
+591 FQHELERGV
-600 IPGMQ
+600 IPTMQ
-605 TFTHHQNPAVSTM
+605 TFIHHPNPAVSQV
-618 AIDIASNSDVV
+618 AIDIASFSESV

-639 VPLEIHLIK
+639 VPLEVHQIK

-659 EKRLNQILKEAK
+659 EKRLNQIIKEAK
-671 ELLKVADPFEN
+671 ELVKTADPFEHKH
-682 VNAFEFVMML
+682 VYEFVIML
-692 ESQKKRVNKILG
+692 ENQKKRVNKILG
-704 RTIIR
+704 RTVIR

>member
-1 LEQKP
+1 M
-6 DRFSRER
+6 
-13 PNIHNRIISKIY
+13 
-25 QLKHHILLYL
+25 
-35 PSQIIFVIPKFTIDK
+35 IPKFTIDK

-116 SLSYPEALRYLAN
+116 SLSYPEALKYLAN
-129 KYGIEVVEKEVS
+129 KYGIEVVEKEVT

-153 LYIVMQYAQKYYTDL
+153 LYIVMQYAQKYFTDL
-168 LMNDDMGR
+168 LLNDDLGR
-176 SIGLGYF
+176 SVGLGYF
-183 KERGFTQDIIDKFQL
+183 KERGFTQAIIDKFQL
-198 GYSSEERRKFSET
+198 GYSSDERRKFSET
-211 AVKNGYRPE
+211 AVKNSYKPE

-233 HVEGTPI
+233 HVEGNPI
-240 TEKDIFDRYTGRVM
+240 TVSDIFDRYTGRVM

-264 IGFGGRILITDK
+264 IGFGGRILTSDK
-276 KQAKYINSPQT
+276 KLAKYINSPQT

-299 FQAKKT
+299 FQAKKM
-305 IIQDDN
+305 IVQEDN
-311 CYLVEG
+311 CFLVEG
-317 YTDVTSMHQ
+317 YTDVISMHQ

-336 GTSLTVEQIK
+336 GTSLTVDQIK

-425 YKEVEH
+425 YKEVQH
-431 DPIKRAELIKDIVE
+431 DPIRRAELIKDIVE
-445 SISVIPDAINRSVYV
+445 SIAVIPDAINRSVYV

-475 IEINKLIRKKTG
+475 VEINKLIRKKTG
-487 KQAASNTKT
+487 KQSPATPN
-496 FDANQGSSNTG
+496 NNTG
-507 YPDEMP
+507 GSPYEEYPNIPPEEFA
-513 IEAYLEEEKA
+513 EAEA
-523 VDPVLDGEEKEL
+523 PQDVVLDGEEREL

-547 EVEAEDTDNTEQS
+547 EVEAEDTDNVQQS

-572 LWRDNLQFINP
+572 MWRDNIQFINP
-583 VYQMVLDE
+583 VYQMVMDE
-591 FHHELENGN
+591 FHHELEGGT
-600 IPGMQ
+600 IPTLH
-605 TFTHHQNPAVSTM
+605 TFVNHMNPAVAQV
-618 AIDIASNSDVV
+618 AIDIASFPDTVSD
-629 SYKWEKFGVN
+629 KWEKFGVA
-639 VPLEIHLIK
+639 VPKEIYAIK

-659 EKRLNQILKEAK
+659 EKRLAQILKDAK

-682 VNAFEFVMML
+682 TNVFEFVIML
-692 ESQKKRVNKILG
+692 ENQKKRVNKILG
-704 RTIIR
+704 RTVIK

>member
-1 LEQKP
+1 M
-6 DRFSRER
+6 
-13 PNIHNRIISKIY
+13 
-25 QLKHHILLYL
+25 
-35 PSQIIFVIPKFTIDK
+35 IPKLTIDK
-50 IIDAARVEDVIGDF
+50 IIDTARVEDVIGDF

-108 VNFIMDLE
+108 VNFIMDHE
-116 SLSYPEALRYLAN
+116 SLSYPEALKYLAN
-129 KYGIEVVEKEVS
+129 KYGIEVVEKEIT
-141 VEEKAQQNEKES
+141 VEEKLIQNEKES
-153 LYIVMQYAQKYYTDL
+153 LYIVMQYAQKYFHDL
-168 LMNDDMGR
+168 LLNDDMGR

-183 KERGFTQDIIDKFQL
+183 IERGFRQDIIEKFQL

-211 AVKNGYRPE
+211 AVKNGYKPE

-233 HVEGTPI
+233 HVDGSPI

-254 FPIHNISGKV
+254 FPIHNITGRV
-264 IGFGGRILITDK
+264 IGFGGRILTSDK
-276 KQAKYINSPQT
+276 KLAKYINSPQT

-317 YTDVTSMHQ
+317 YTDVISMHQ

-362 VAGIKASF
+362 FAGIKASF

-405 FKEFIKNNS
+405 FKEFIKHNS

-425 YKEVEH
+425 YKEVEN

-445 SISVIPDAINRSVYV
+445 SIAVIPDAINRSVYV
-460 KECSRIMDISEQILQ
+460 KECSKIMDINEQILQ

-487 KQAASNTKT
+487 KHLPKDNSN
-496 FDANQGSSNTG
+496 NISNVSNA
-507 YPDEMP
+507 YN
-513 IEAYLEEEKA
+513 EAPPEEYFEEEKV
-523 VDPVLDGEEKEL
+523 VDVILDHEEKEL

-547 EVEAEDTDNTEQS
+547 DLEAEDTDSKEIKI
-560 FQLTVCE
+560 QLTVCE

-572 LWRDNLQFINP
+572 LWRDQIQFINP
-583 VYQMVLDE
+583 IYQLVLDE
-591 FHHELENGN
+591 FQHELEKGI
-600 IPGMQ
+600 IPVLQ
-605 TFTHHQNPAVSTM
+605 TFTHHQNPAISQV
-618 AIDIASNSDVV
+618 AIDVASFSDIV
-629 SYKWEKFGVN
+629 SPKWETLGVAI
-639 VPLEIHLIK
+639 PKEIHAIK
-648 KGIEHQLFSLK
+648 RGVEHQLFSLK
-659 EKRLNQILKEAK
+659 EKRLSTIITSTK
-671 ELLKVADPFEN
+671 ELLKTADPFEN
-682 VNAFEFVMML
+682 EDVFRFLISL
-692 ESQKKRVNKILG
+692 ENQKKRVNKILG
-704 RTIIR
+704 RTVVK

>member
-1 LEQKP
+1 L
-6 DRFSRER
+6 
-13 PNIHNRIISKIY
+13 
-25 QLKHHILLYL
+25 
-35 PSQIIFVIPKFTIDK
+35 IPKLTIDK
-50 IIDAARVEDVIGDF
+50 IIDAARVEEVIGDF

-116 SLSYPEALRYLAN
+116 SLSYPEALKYLAN
-129 KYGIEVVEKEVS
+129 KYGIEVVEKEIS
-141 VEEKAQQNEKES
+141 VEEKAQQSEKES
-153 LYIVMQYAQKYYTDL
+153 MYIVMQYAQKYYTDL
-168 LMNDDMGR
+168 LMNDDLGR

-183 KERGFTQDIIDKFQL
+183 KERGFSQATIDKFNL

-211 AVKNGYRPE
+211 AVKNGYKPE

-240 TEKDIFDRYTGRVM
+240 AEKDIFDRYTGRVM

-264 IGFGGRILITDK
+264 IGFGGRILTSDK
-276 KQAKYINSPQT
+276 KLAKYINSPQT
-287 DIYDKSKTLYGL
+287 EIYDKSKTLYGL

-317 YTDVTSMHQ
+317 YTDVISMHQ

-336 GTSLTVEQIK
+336 GTSLTVDQIK

-414 KDFISFKTSLL
+414 KDFIAFKTNLL

-431 DPIKRAELIKDIVE
+431 
-445 SISVIPDAINRSVYV
+445 DAINRSVYV
-460 KECSRIMDISEQILQ
+460 KECSRIMDISEQVLQ

-487 KQAASNTKT
+487 KTAPSTQK
-496 FDANQGSSNTG
+496 DNQQQQSQGN
-507 YPDEMP
+507 YPIDDIP
-513 IEAYLEEEKA
+513 PEAYLEEEKA
-523 VDPVLDGEEKEL
+523 VDPILDSEEKEL

-547 EVEAEDTDNTEQS
+547 DVDAEDTDNTTQS

-572 LWRDNLQFINP
+572 LWRDELQFINP
-583 VYQMVLDE
+583 IHQMVLDE
-591 FHHELENGN
+591 FHHELEKGN
-600 IPGMQ
+600 IPTLQ
-605 TFTHHQNPAVSTM
+605 TFIHHANPAVAQV
-618 AIDIASNSDVV
+618 AIDIASFSEAVSD
-629 SYKWEKFGVN
+629 KWEKFGVN
-639 VPLEIHLIK
+639 VPQEIHFIK

-659 EKRLNQILKEAK
+659 EKRLNQILKDAK
-671 ELLKVADPFEN
+671 ELIKTADPFEN
-682 VNAFEFVMML
+682 KNVYEFVIML
-692 ESQKKRVNKILG
+692 ENQKKRVNKILG
-704 RTIIR
+704 RTIIK

>member
-1 LEQKP
+1 L
-6 DRFSRER
+6 
-13 PNIHNRIISKIY
+13 
-25 QLKHHILLYL
+25 
-35 PSQIIFVIPKFTIDK
+35 IPKFTIDK

-129 KYGIEVVEKEVS
+129 KYGIEVIEKEVS

-299 FQAKKT
+299 FQAKKA

-405 FKEFIKNNS
+405 FKEFIQNNS
-414 KDFISFKTSLL
+414 KDFIAFKTSLL

-460 KECSRIMDISEQILQ
+460 KECSRIMDISEQVLQ
-475 IEINKLIRKKTG
+475 VEINKLIRKKTG
-487 KQAASNTKT
+487 KQATTNNKP
-496 FDANQGSSNTG
+496 FDANQGNKLG

-513 IEAYLEEEKA
+513 PEAYLEEEA
-523 VDPVLDGEEKEL
+523 PQDLVLDNEEKEL

-547 EVEAEDTDNTEQS
+547 DVDAEDTDNTEQS

-572 LWRDNLQFINP
+572 LWRDSLQFINP
-583 VYQMVLDE
+583 IYQMVLDE
-591 FHHELENGN
+591 FHHELEGGR
-600 IPGMQ
+600 IPTLQ
-605 TFTHHQNPAVSTM
+605 TFIHHSNPAVAQV
-618 AIDIASNSDVV
+618 AIDFASFSEVV
-629 SYKWEKFGVN
+629 SGKWEKLGVI
-639 VPLEIHLIK
+639 VPQEIHLIK
-648 KGIEHQLFSLK
+648 KGVEHQLFSLK
-659 EKRLNQILKEAK
+659 EKRLSVILKEAK
-671 ELLKVADPFEN
+671 ELIKTADPFEN
-682 VNAFEFVMML
+682 KNVYEFVMLL
-692 ESQKKRVNKILG
+692 EGQKKRVNKILG
-704 RTIIR
+704 RTIIK

>member
-1 LEQKP
+1 M
-6 DRFSRER
+6 
-13 PNIHNRIISKIY
+13 
-25 QLKHHILLYL
+25 
-35 PSQIIFVIPKFTIDK
+35 IPKFTIDK

-99 FGCGKSGTA
+99 FGCSKSGTA
-108 VNFIMDLE
+108 VNFIMDHE

-129 KYGIEVVEKEVS
+129 KYGIEIVEKEVTN
-141 VEEKAQQNEKES
+141 EEKAQQNEKES

-168 LMNDDMGR
+168 LLNDDLGR

-183 KERGFTQDIIDKFQL
+183 TERGFSQTTIDKFQL
-198 GYSSEERRKFSET
+198 GYSSEERRRFSET
-211 AVKNGYRPE
+211 AVKNSYKPE

-233 HVEGTPI
+233 HVEGSPI
-240 TEKDIFDRYTGRVM
+240 TVADIFDRYTGRVM
-254 FPIHNISGKV
+254 FPIHNITGKI
-264 IGFGGRILITDK
+264 IGFGGRILTNDK

-305 IIQDDN
+305 IIHDDN

-317 YTDVTSMHQ
+317 YTDVISMHQ

-331 VVASS
+331 VVSSS
-336 GTSLTVEQIK
+336 GTSLTVDQIK

-391 DDPDSYSKKVTNEE
+391 DDPDSYSKKVTNED
-405 FKEFIKNNS
+405 FKEFIKINS

-445 SISVIPDAINRSVYV
+445 SIAVIPDAINRSVYV
-460 KECSRIMDISEQILQ
+460 KECSKIMDISEQILQ
-475 IEINKLIRKKTG
+475 IEINKLIRKKG
-487 KQAASNTKT
+487 NKHNTPT
-496 FDANQGSSNTG
+496 PN
-507 YPDEMP
+507 YPEN
-513 IEAYLEEEKA
+513 EAPPEDYFVEEEQIK
-523 VDPVLDGEEKEL
+523 DIVLDNEEKEL
-535 LRMMMQYGNVLV
+535 LYLMMQYGNVLI
-547 EVEAEDTDNTEQS
+547 EIEAEDSDSIQQS
-560 FQLTVCE
+560 IQLTVCE
-567 FVIFE
+567 FIIFE

-583 VYQMVLDE
+583 MYQLVLDE
-591 FHHELENGN
+591 CQHYLEQEN
-600 IPGMQ
+600 IPTTQ
-605 TFTHHQNPAVSTM
+605 TFLNHQNPVISQFALN
-618 AIDIASNSDVV
+618 IASFSEVV
-629 SYKWEKFGVN
+629 SPGWGKFGVD
-639 VPLEIHLIK
+639 VPIEINSLK
-648 KGIEHQLFSLK
+648 KGIEHRLFSLK
-659 EKRLNQILKEAK
+659 DRRLNTIIFSAK
-671 ELLKVADPFEN
+671 ENLKTADPFEN
-682 VNAFEFVMML
+682 EDVFKYLIQL
-692 ESQKKRVNKILG
+692 EIQKKRVNKILG
-704 RTIIR
+704 RTIIK